1 MPHAEPR
8 LRPDQHAVTTGIA
21 DVPDDRMWPAALDH
35 VVRGHDLTAV
45 DANRV
50 MRRVVRGEA
59 TPAQIAGL
67 LTALRTKG
75 ETSVEITGFVEAL
88 QESAVRVDIPGPT
101 VDIAGTGGDGT
112 GAVNVSTMAAIVA
125 AAAGSTV
132 VKHGGR
138 SASSRTGGAADLV
151 EHLGIPLDLTPD
163 QARQAAANAGIVFL
177 FGPRFNPG
185 LRHAIDA
192 RRELGILTVFNTLG
206 PLINPADPQ
215 YRVVGVAD
223 ARMAPTVAE
232 VLAARGRTGLVVRG
246 RDGLDKFTTVTTSDV
261 WIVRDGA
268 ISTTVL
274 DPGELGLYRADPADL
289 RGGTAADNAG
299 TFRALLEGRTG
310 PIRDVV
316 LLNAAAVMTA
326 TALTREPLVEQ
337 LGRAMSK
344 CAAAV
349 DDGSAS
355 AALQRLVAISAS

>member
-1 MPHAEPR
+1 MS
-8 LRPDQHAVTTGIA
+8 RPQSLLQPDLHAVTSGIA
-21 DVPDDRMWPAALDH
+21 DAPDDRMWPVALDH
-35 VVRGHDLTAV
+35 VVRGHDLAEV
-45 DANRV
+45 EANRL
-50 MRRVVRGEA
+50 MRSVVRGEA
-59 TPAQIAGL
+59 TTAQIAGF

-75 ETSVEITGFVEAL
+75 ETSAEITGFVEAL

-125 AAAGSTV
+125 AAAGCTV

-163 QARQAAANAGIVFL
+163 QAKQAAASAGIVFL

-192 RRELGILTVFNTLG
+192 RRELGILTVFNLLG
-206 PLINPADPQ
+206 PLINPADPP

-223 ARMAPTVAE
+223 ARMAPTVAQ
-232 VLAARGRTGLVVRG
+232 VVAARGRAGLVVRG
-246 RDGLDKFTTVTTSDV
+246 RDGLDKLTTVTTSDV
-261 WIVRDGA
+261 WIVRDGE
-268 ISTTVL
+268 ISTTAL
-274 DPGELGLYRADPADL
+274 DPRELGLHRADPSDL

-299 TFRALLEGRTG
+299 TFRALLEGKTG
-310 PIRDVV
+310 PVRDVV

-337 LGRAMSK
+337 LGRAMSA
-344 CAAAV
+344 CAAAI
-349 DDGSAS
+349 DNGSAS
-355 AALQRLVAISAS
+355 ATLRRLVATAAS